1 MEDSIGYMILSLSND
16 NEGVKFMFSIG
27 HKTEGVQFYIP
38 QGVSDGQWHHVEAQY
53 YYW

>member
-1 MEDSIGYMILSLSND
+1 MENMILSLSNE
-16 NEGVKFMFSIG
+16 NEGIKFMFSTE

-38 QGVSDGQWHHVEAQY
+38 QGVSDGQRHHVEAQY